1 MEILLC
7 SIPEA
12 AKALGVG
19 RSKVYE
25 LIGEGRLETRNI
37 GRRRLVRTASIHALV
52 VGELGLHPVDLDPL
66 DLDALDRDGPQRCGR
81 RSRVPL
87 WPKPE

>member
-52 VGELGLHPVDLDPL
+52 VGDP
-66 DLDALDRDGPQRCGR
+66 A
-81 RSRVPL
+81 
-87 WPKPE
+87 